1 MFPPLEGGCLCRIV
15 RYRIAAAPV
24 SVSICHCFSCRRAAG
39 APSVAW
45 AVIPAE
51 GFAFTAG
58 GPARFASSPGVERT
72 HCARCGT
79 SLTFQS
85 ATDCIDVTVASLD
98 DPEALTPDHEI
109 WLAHRLSWQAVDPRR
124 PGHAEGG

>member
-85 ATDCIDVTVASLD
+85 ATESIDVTVASLD